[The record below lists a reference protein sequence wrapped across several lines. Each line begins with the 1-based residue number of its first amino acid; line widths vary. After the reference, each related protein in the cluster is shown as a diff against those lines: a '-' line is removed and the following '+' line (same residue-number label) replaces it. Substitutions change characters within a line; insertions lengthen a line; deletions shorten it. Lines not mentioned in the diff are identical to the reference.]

1 MKYLTLYLLSIMILS
16 CSGSGGQRPFN
27 SSDPKKPQ
35 VEPINADILTDSKW
49 CVETGLE
56 QIIVYQF
63 ADEDVLTVGLKDSIE
78 FEKGTWSLENNI
90 LNMNYGIS
98 KISST
103 LKILDKEK
111 FYLESEDDQNEDKV
125 IFEKCP

>member
-1 MKYLTLYLLSIMILS
+1 
-16 CSGSGGQRPFN
+16 
-27 SSDPKKPQ
+27 
-35 VEPINADILTDSKW
+35 
-49 CVETGLE
+49 
-56 QIIVYQF
+56 
-63 ADEDVLTVGLKDSIE
+63 
-78 FEKGTWSLENNI
+78 
-90 LNMNYGIS
+90 MNYGIS